1 MMVIMQAPVTD
12 LVIPLSYKHGVM
24 ASLLPQM
31 EENGMGVQLDRR
43 GQAVMA
49 ALAAGRKLSD
59 TPGTLVDL
67 LVRHDLARMEGGCLV
82 ATAAGRGWSVRDA
95 RPEGANRMLA
105 ERTLPTAEGG
115 GRRVTVNLG
124 ESPLG
129 WLRARGHVSARQYEA
144 GDRLRGDWEAAQ
156 LAPRVTMRWDAA
168 ATPGGGGGAGVDP
181 TAAQIGAKRRFDAA
195 AAAAGPGLADVLW
208 RVVCA
213 GEGLEAA
220 ERALGWPKRS
230 GKLVLGLA
238 LDRVAGF
245 YGLG

>member
-1 MMVIMQAPVTD
+1 
-12 LVIPLSYKHGVM
+12 
-24 ASLLPQM
+24 
-31 EENGMGVQLDRR
+31 MGVQLDRR

-59 TPGTLVDL
+59 TPPALVAV
-67 LVRHDLARMEGGCLV
+67 LVKADLARVEAGLLV

-95 RPEGANRMLA
+95 RPEGANRLLV
-105 ERTLPTAEGG
+105 ERALPAADGP

-144 GDRLRGDWEAAQ
+144 GERVRADWETAQ
-156 LAPRVTMRWDAA
+156 LAPRVTMRWDPAA
-168 ATPGGGGGAGVDP
+168 SPGGGGGAAGGAIDP
-181 TAAQIGAKRRFDAA
+181 GGAQLSAKRRFDAA
-195 AAAAGPGLADVLW
+195 VAAAGPGLSDVLW
-208 RVVCA
+208 RVACA

-220 ERALGWPKRS
+220 ERTLGWPKRS

-238 LDRVAGF
+238 LDRLADH